1 MNKRIYKWIYA
12 NGSNLIWTRAEV
24 KKRIKKG
31 YLLFDGN
38 TDMEQK
44 IRFRNKFPAWSSM
57 LNQTESNLICFSQF
71 GRITKDL
78 EGKSIAALWI
88 LLQWKKITTKML
100 MLLKNPIKNGLKF
113 DSWEENQ
120 KNEREW
126 SKITHRDWEI
136 QILILFTPK
145 INQGEKNIHGVSKSI
160 RK

>member
-1 MNKRIYKWIYA
+1 
-12 NGSNLIWTRAEV
+12 
-24 KKRIKKG
+24 
-31 YLLFDGN
+31 
-38 TDMEQK
+38 
-44 IRFRNKFPAWSSM
+44 
-57 LNQTESNLICFSQF
+57 
-71 GRITKDL
+71 
-78 EGKSIAALWI
+78 
-88 LLQWKKITTKML
+88 ML